1 LSQILGEILDKD
13 SQDTKH
19 VFDHL
24 GEKMRA

>member
-1 LSQILGEILDKD
+1 LDKD